1 MRKKVL
7 ILGLCL
13 LGVTHSLSSKDKKSI
28 PLYKDAKAPI
38 EKRIDDLISRMT
50 LEEKILQLNQY
61 TLGRNNNVNN
71 VGEEVKKVPSEIGSL
86 IYFDINPELRNSMQ
100 KKAMEESRLGIPII
114 FGYDAI
120 HGFRTIYPISLG
132 QACSWNPGLVEQ
144 ACAVSAQEARMSGVD
159 WTFSPMIDV
168 ARDPRWGRVAE
179 GYGEDPYTNGVF
191 AAASVRGYQG
201 DDMSAENRMAACL
214 KHYVGYGA
222 SEAGRD
228 YVYTEISAQT
238 LWDTYLLPYEM
249 GVKAGAV
256 TLMSS
261 FNDISGV
268 PGSANPYIM
277 TEILKKRWKHDGF
290 IVSDWGA
297 VEQLKN
303 QGLAATKKDAARY
316 AFNAGLEMDMMSH
329 AYDRHL
335 KELVEEGKVTMAQVD
350 ESVRRV
356 LRVKFRLGL
365 FERPYTPVTNEKDRF
380 FRPQSMAVA
389 AQLAAESMVL
399 LKNDNQIL
407 PLTNKKKIAVVGPMA
422 KNGWDLLGS
431 WCGHGKDTD
440 VEMLYDGLTAEFGGD
455 AELRYAMGCK
465 PQGNDRSGFA
475 GALDVARWSDVV
487 IVCLGEMLTW
497 SGENAS
503 RSTIALPQI
512 QEELVKELK
521 EAGKPVILVL
531 SNGRPL
537 ELNRMEPLCDAI
549 LEIWQP
555 GINGAR
561 SMAGILSGRINP
573 SGKLAMTFPYSTG
586 QIPIYYNRRKSGR
599 GHQGFYKDIT
609 SDPLYP
615 FGHGLSYTEFK
626 YGTVTPSATKV
637 KRGDKLSAEVT
648 VTNTGSRDGAETV
661 HWFISDPYCSITRP
675 VKELKHFEK
684 QLIKA
689 GETKT
694 FRFDI
699 DLERDFGFVNEDGK
713 HFLEAGEYHI
723 LVQGQTVK
731 IELID

>member
-50 LEEKILQLNQY
+50 LEEKVLQLNQY

-249 GVKAGAV
+249 GVKAGAA

-329 AYDRHL
+329 AYDRYL

-521 EAGKPVILVL
+521 EAGKPIILVL

-648 VTNTGSRDGAETV
+648 VTNTGARDGAETV

-684 QLIKA
+684 QFIKA

-713 HFLEAGEYHI
+713 RFLEAGEYHI